1 MCSVRL
7 SFPKVVISTEAK
19 LQMTEKEELFIAILS
34 GTAAPAEKDLFS
46 ALMEQDENRI
56 AFEQTKRIWNESIHA
71 KWYNRADAQK
81 GFATLVQ
88 KIREKERMR
97 KNYLIIALV
106 SAAAGILLMTGLFT
120 IYDSFLNRNYQES
133 SIFVRTEQGNRSS
146 VVLPDST
153 KVWLNSK
160 SVISY
165 PSGFESRNRT
175 VVLTGEAF
183 FDVAHRDKPF
193 IVNVGELEIRVHG
206 TRFNVSDYP
215 DDGSIYTCL
224 ESGSISIRSAAGKD
238 LQVEPG
244 QLVVYDKKTKDFE
257 ISSVNPR
264 EYSSWRQN
272 EMYLHAESLG
282 ALATKLER
290 KYNVEIVFI
299 PKELEESVHY
309 TGVFTDEN
317 IEEILN
323 AISIASDLTYTK
335 KGNRYEIK

>member
-1 MCSVRL
+1 
-7 SFPKVVISTEAK
+7 
-19 LQMTEKEELFIAILS
+19 MTEKEELYIAILS
-34 GTAAPAEKDLFS
+34 DTATPADKDLFS
-46 ALMEQDENRI
+46 TLLEQDENRV
-56 AFEQTKRIWNESIHA
+56 AFEQIKKIWDESAYVKKYH
-71 KWYNRADAQK
+71 RTDPQK
-81 GFATLVQ
+81 SFAALVQ
-88 KIREKERMR
+88 KMKEKDRMH
-97 KNYLIIALV
+97 KKYLTISLV

-120 IYDSFLNRNYQES
+120 LYGSFFNKTYPES
-133 SIFVRTEQGNRSS
+133 SILVRTEQGNRSS

-153 KVWLNSK
+153 RVWLNSK
-160 SVISY
+160 SVIRY
-165 PSGFESRNRT
+165 PAGFGNGNRR

-183 FDVAHRDKPF
+183 FDVAHSSDQPF
-193 IVNVGELEIRVHG
+193 IVSVGEFEIRVHG
-206 TRFNVSDYP
+206 TRFNVSNYP

-224 ESGSISIRSAAGKD
+224 ESGSISISSATGKD

-244 QLVVYDKKTKDFE
+244 QLAVYDRKTNNFK

-282 ALATKLER
+282 LLATKLER

-299 PKELEESVHY
+299 PKELAEKVHY

-323 AISIASDLTYTK
+323 AISIASDLTYIK
-335 KGNRYEIK
+335 KGSRYEIR

>member
-1 MCSVRL
+1 
-7 SFPKVVISTEAK
+7 
-19 LQMTEKEELFIAILS
+19 MTEKEELFIAILS
-34 GTAAPAEKDLFS
+34 GTAAPAERDLFS
-46 ALMEQDENRI
+46 TLMEQDENRI
-56 AFEQTKRIWNESIHA
+56 AFDQTKRIWDESAHV
-71 KWYNRADAQK
+71 KKYHQADAKK
-81 GFATLVQ
+81 GFARLVQ
-88 KIREKERMR
+88 KIKEKDRIR
-97 KNYLIIALV
+97 KKYLTISLV

-120 IYDSFLNRNYQES
+120 LYGSFFNKTYPGS
-133 SIFVRTEQGNRSS
+133 SILVRTEQGNRSS

-153 KVWLNSK
+153 RVWLNSK
-160 SVISY
+160 SVIRY
-165 PSGFESRNRT
+165 PAGFGNGNRK

-183 FDVAHRDKPF
+183 FDVAHSDQPF
-193 IVNVGELEIRVHG
+193 IVSAGEFEIRVHG
-206 TRFNVSDYP
+206 TRFNVSNYP

-224 ESGSISIRSAAGKD
+224 ESGSISISSDAGKD

-244 QLVVYDKKTKDFE
+244 QLVVYDRKTNNFK

-282 ALATKLER
+282 LLATKLER

-299 PKELEESVHY
+299 PKELAEKVHY

-335 KGNRYEIK
+335 KGSRYEIR